1 MRNAVLR
8 TLSLLLAL
16 ATASA
21 LNAREGY
28 ICNTEGRRSISLN
41 GTWNTLVDPYLIGK
55 EASRQVYKDIKET
68 PALFYEYSF
77 EGARPMQVPGDW
89 NHQYADLDYYEGT
102 VWYARHFDA
111 PPGDGRLFLN
121 FEGVSARCE
130 VYLNGELLGSHE
142 GAFTPFQFEI
152 TGRLRR
158 EGNFLCLAVNNERRA
173 DAIPARSFDWWNYGG
188 ITREVSL
195 LQLPGTFIR
204 DYFLRLKN
212 GSRDRICLDVDVSG
226 TESAGARIHFSVPEL
241 GLERTLVAG
250 KDGKAA
256 VELSAAGLRLWS
268 PSSPKLYEVILS
280 IDGSQ
285 ERITDRIGFR
295 DISVRGEK
303 ILLNGE
309 EIFLKGINIH
319 EEIPQES
326 RRAWSE
332 ADARQ
337 LLDEAGN
344 LGCNMVRLAH
354 YPQSVH
360 ILREA
365 DRRGIIVWEEIPLW
379 QGIDFA
385 DAGTYRKAQNY
396 LREMI
401 ERDRNRCSVGLW
413 SLSNETRP
421 GKDRNRFLEKLLSYG
436 KTLDGSRLFTSAF
449 SHVQRDPESGNISMK
464 DPFADMV
471 DVVGINLYL
480 GWYEP
485 WRVMPEDIRWE
496 VSRGKPLVFSEF
508 GGEAL
513 AGRFGDASKADSWS
527 EDYQAGLY
535 SDNLKM
541 ARGIANLAGTA
552 PWLLYDFRSPY
563 RLHPELQ
570 NGWNRKGVVSES
582 GRKKKSWYVLK
593 DFYQGAPAVAEDKP
607 LYKDASAPVED
618 RVEDLVRRMTFQ
630 EKAMQLVQYSLGRST
645 NMNNIGERLGQLPP
659 ETGSLI
665 YHSDTPELRNLVQK
679 RAMEESRLGIP
690 MIFGYDV
697 IHGFKTIFQVPLGQ
711 ACSWNADLVRRICAL
726 SAREALSAGIQWYF
740 SPMIDI
746 ARDPRWGRVVEG
758 YGEDPYAT
766 SVFAAAAVSGYQEEG
781 AAACLK
787 HFVGYGA
794 SEAGRD
800 YVYTEISD
808 QTLWDTYLPPYEAG
822 IKAGALSVM
831 SSFNDLSGI
840 PASAHP
846 YTMQEVLRGKW
857 GFDGIILSD
866 WATIAQLLNQG
877 YSATLKDAAE
887 VSFKAGI
894 DIDMQSLAYEHCL
907 DSLVREGKIS
917 EEAVNESVRRILRL
931 KFRMGLF
938 ENPYVPVLPSK
949 ECFLKKETLEAAARM
964 AAESM
969 VLLQNNAGVLPLEGV
984 KKIALVGPLADN
996 QADLLGSWA
1005 ARGEASD
1012 VVTVR
1017 SALAKEFEGKAT
1029 IEYAKGCEFD
1039 SAPGSAQLKQALKLV
1054 KKSDVAIVCL
1064 GEKAAWSG
1072 ENASRST
1079 IALPE
1084 GQLELLSAIRKN
1096 AKKVVVVLFNG
1107 RPLELSGISSL
1118 SDAIV
1123 EAWQPG
1129 TNGAESLAGILSGRI
1144 NPSGK
1149 LAVTFP
1155 YSTGQIPIHYNRR
1168 FPARLG
1174 SQGRYQDIPSE
1185 PMYPFGFGLSY
1196 SNFRYGD
1203 LRVDGT
1209 TIKPGETLRVE
1220 VDVTNDSTRDGVE
1233 TLLWFIRDPYASVTR
1248 PMKELKYFERK
1259 HIPAGQTVTFTW
1271 EIDPWRDLSF
1281 VDRKGERHLEPGN
1294 FIVFAGDK
1302 SVSLTL

>member
-1 MRNAVLR
+1 M
-8 TLSLLLAL
+8 LLAIV
-16 ATASA
+16 SA
-21 LNAREGY
+21 PAAMSAQ
-28 ICNTEGRRSISLN
+28 SISLN

-55 EASRQVYKDIKET
+55 EASRQVYKDKKDT

-77 EGARPMQVPGDW
+77 EGARPMEVPGDW
-89 NHQYADLDYYEGT
+89 NHQYKDLDYYEGT

-111 PPGDGRLFLN
+111 PAGDGRFFLN
-121 FEGVSARCE
+121 FEGVSARCD

-142 GAFTPFQFEI
+142 GAFTPFEFEV
-152 TGRLRR
+152 TGLLRP

-195 LQLPGTFIR
+195 VQRPQTFIR
-204 DYFLRLKN
+204 DYFLRLKK
-212 GSRDRICLDVDVSG
+212 GTTDRICLDLSLSG
-226 TESAGARIHFSVPEL
+226 KASAGARVLLSIPEL
-241 GLERTLVAG
+241 GLESTLTAG
-250 KDGKAA
+250 KDGKGAA
-256 VELSAAGLRLWS
+256 ELPVKGLELWS
-268 PSSPKLYEVILS
+268 PSNPKLYEVSLS
-280 IDGSQ
+280 LEGSD
-285 ERITDRIGFR
+285 ERISDRIGFR
-295 DISVRGEK
+295 DIAVRGEK

-332 ADARQ
+332 ADACQ
-337 LLDEAGN
+337 LLGEAEK

-421 GKDRNRFLEKLLSYG
+421 GKDRNRFLLNLLAYG
-436 KTLDGSRLFTSAF
+436 RSLDGSRLFTSAF
-449 SHVQRDPESGNISMK
+449 SHVQRDPKTGNVTMK
-464 DPFADMV
+464 DPFAEKV

-485 WRVMPEDIRWE
+485 WIAAPEDIHWE

-513 AGRFGDASKADSWS
+513 AGRFGNADKADSWS

-541 ARGIANLAGTA
+541 AKGIANLAGTA

-570 NGWNRKGVVSES
+570 NGWNRKGVLSDR
-582 GRKKKSWYVLK
+582 GIKKKAWYVLR
-593 DFYQGAPAVAEDKP
+593 DFYSGSKLPSDDKP
-607 LYKDASAPVED
+607 LYKDAFAPVED
-618 RVEDLVRRMTFQ
+618 RVEDLLRRMTFP

-645 NMNNIGERLGQLPP
+645 NINNIGERLGQLPP

-665 YHSDTPELRNLVQK
+665 YHSDNAELRNLVQK

-690 MIFGYDV
+690 MIFAYDL

-711 ACSWNADLVRRICAL
+711 ACSWDPQLVERSCAL
-726 SAREALSAGIQWYF
+726 SAWEALSAGIEWFF
-740 SPMIDI
+740 SPMVDI

-766 SVFAAAAVSGYQEEG
+766 SVFAAAAVSGYQGEG

-808 QTLWDTYLPPYEAG
+808 QTLWDTWLPPYEAG

-831 SSFNDLSGI
+831 SAFNDISGI
-840 PASAHP
+840 PASANP
-846 YTMQEVLRGKW
+846 YTMTDVLRGKW
-857 GFDGIILSD
+857 GFDGIIISD
-866 WATIAQLLNQG
+866 WATVAQLLNQG
-877 YSATLKDAAE
+877 YSATLKEATE

-917 EEAVNESVRRILRL
+917 EEAVNESVRRVLRL

-938 ENPYVPVLPSK
+938 ENPYVPVVAK
-949 ECFLKKETLEAAARM
+949 EDCFLKAETLEAAVQM

-969 VLLQNNAGVLPLEGV
+969 VLLQNNGGVLPLEGA
-984 KKIALVGPLADN
+984 KKIALIGPLADN

-1012 VVTVR
+1012 VITVR
-1017 SALAKEFEGKAT
+1017 SALAKEFEGKASVG
-1029 IEYAKGCEFD
+1029 YAT
-1039 SAPGSAQLKQALKLV
+1039 GSNSKETLKLL
-1054 KKSDVAIVCL
+1054 KKSDVAVVCL
-1064 GEKAAWSG
+1064 GEKATWSG
-1072 ENASRST
+1072 ENASRSS

-1084 GQLELLSAIRKN
+1084 EQLELLETVRKN

-1107 RPLELSGISSL
+1107 RPLELARISSL

-1129 TNGAESLAGILSGRI
+1129 TNGAEALAGILSGRI

-1149 LAVTFP
+1149 LAITFP
-1155 YSTGQIPIHYNRR
+1155 YSTGQIPIYYNRR
-1168 FPARLG
+1168 FPARKG
-1174 SQGRYQDIPSE
+1174 NQGRYQDIPSE

-1196 SNFRYGD
+1196 SNFRYGNI
-1203 LRVDGT
+1203 RVSAT
-1209 TIKPGETLRVE
+1209 AIKPGETLRVE
-1220 VDVTNDSTRDGVE
+1220 VDVTNDSARDGVE

-1248 PMKELKYFERK
+1248 PMKELKFFERK
-1259 HIPAGQTVTFTW
+1259 LIPAGQTVTFTW

-1281 VDRKGERHLEPGN
+1281 VDRHGDRHLEPGE
-1294 FIVFAGDK
+1294 FIVFAGDR
-1302 SVSLTL
+1302 SVSLSL